1 MKLMWNSTSQM
12 KIHSWSDHCW
22 STQSLTKQLWAIT
35 TYHYLLD
42 GTEIRTYPCLST
54 SSPVLP
60 EEGNAGLHLASA
72 IYPLLDHWL
81 PVQSTLLILVSH
93 LWWMPAGQMFD
104 SVPLCMCMCVCERLI
119 KMSLD
124 LAVTPSVGA
133 LIVWQS
139 ANNPLMLWER
149 NRKEKKA
156 TGLRTSINEP
166 PIQRLIVPPGTMI
179 VLTHHP
185 PPLWSW
191 FPHFLC
197 SVLWWVAAGNAVD
210 KWSKKN
216 RECVRDRWKGGCA
229 A

>member
-149 NRKEKKA
+149 NRKKKKSN
-156 TGLRTSINEP
+156 RVKNFHKWTSYSKAYRASWHNDCSYTSSSSTLE
-166 PIQRLIVPPGTMI
+166 LIPSFS
-179 VLTHHP
+179 L
-185 PPLWSW
+185 
-191 FPHFLC
+191 LC
-197 SVLWWVAAGNAVD
+197 SLMSSCRQRCG
-210 KWSKKN
+210 
-216 RECVRDRWKGGCA
+216 
-229 A
+229 